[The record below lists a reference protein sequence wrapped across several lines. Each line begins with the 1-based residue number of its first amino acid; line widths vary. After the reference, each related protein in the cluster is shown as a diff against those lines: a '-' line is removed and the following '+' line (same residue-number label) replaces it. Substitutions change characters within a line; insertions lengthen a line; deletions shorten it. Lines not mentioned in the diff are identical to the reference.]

1 MNIEFKVI
9 KGIPEE
15 QINKFLDK
23 TVYNTAVL
31 AREETKSLNAYPV
44 RSGEL
49 KRQEI
54 AQQIIGNDKEYGLGS
69 GVDYAHRV
77 YKYENVNWTNPS
89 TLPHWYDTVLQKHGQ
104 TILTNAVQRALKEI
118 K

>member
-1 MNIEFKVI
+1 MNIDVEII

-15 QINKFLDK
+15 QINKFLDR

-31 AREETKSLNAYPV
+31 TREETKSLNAYPV

-77 YKYENVNWTNPS
+77 YKYENVNWTNNS
-89 TLPHWYDTVLQKHGQ
+89 TLPHWYYNVFNKNGAM
-104 TILTNAVQRALKEI
+104 ILTNAVVRALKEI

>member
-1 MNIEFKVI
+1 MNIEIQVI
-9 KGIPEE
+9 KGIPEK
-15 QINKFLDK
+15 QINKFQDR
-23 TVYNTAVL
+23 TIYNIAVFT
-31 AREETKSLNAYPV
+31 REETKALNAYPV

-54 AQQIIGNDKEYGLGS
+54 AQQIIGNNKEYGLGS

-77 YKYENVNWTNPS
+77 YKYENVNWTNKS
-89 TLPHWYDTVLQKHGQ
+89 TLPHWYGTVLQKQGQ

-118 K
+118 Q

>member
-15 QINKFLDK
+15 QINKFQDR

-31 AREETKSLNAYPV
+31 TREETKSLNAYPV

-77 YKYENVNWTNPS
+77 YKYENVKWTNNS
-89 TLPHWYDTVLQKHGQ
+89 TLPHWYYSVLNKNGAMILANATV
-104 TILTNAVQRALKEI
+104 RALKEI